1 MEKWTRLLIVIA
13 TVLLLLTF
21 FGVAIHLGT
30 YIHHTLLL
38 FSLGALVAYALDPLA
53 EGLRRIIPVKPG
65 KEPSRE
71 LSVSMVFVALLLI
84 LGFGVWSLGGAV
96 VHQVTELQ
104 QNFPQ
109 YRQEA
114 LDRAAGLDATLA
126 ARNIHFSMT
135 DTLLHPPKEAVAV
148 GETVGKEAVPFL
160 SHVVTDF
167 GESII
172 VLLIALYF
180 LLFGAEMRERFN
192 GLLPTDLGHRAD
204 LLETDMSR
212 ILGGFVRGQLIIAL
226 IMGSAAALGCL
237 LIGIKPWLL
246 IGLFVVIAS
255 LIPVFGPYI
264 GAVPAVIAA
273 LAGHTH
279 LHPVFAAAVT
289 VVLFVAINEIGS
301 KVLYPKLVGQA
312 LGLHTV
318 LVLFVLFAGLE
329 IDGIVGVLFA
339 APITALVIVAVVHL
353 YRLWQELPDT
363 LLSTVAKDDGRI
375 AEHQP
380 LP

>member
-1 MEKWTRLLIVIA
+1 
-13 TVLLLLTF
+13 
-21 FGVAIHLGT
+21 
-30 YIHHTLLL
+30 
-38 FSLGALVAYALDPLA
+38 
-53 EGLRRIIPVKPG
+53 
-65 KEPSRE
+65 
-71 LSVSMVFVALLLI
+71 
-84 LGFGVWSLGGAV
+84 
-96 VHQVTELQ
+96 
-104 QNFPQ
+104 
-109 YRQEA
+109 
-114 LDRAAGLDATLA
+114 
-126 ARNIHFSMT
+126 
-135 DTLLHPPKEAVAV
+135 
-148 GETVGKEAVPFL
+148 
-160 SHVVTDF
+160 
-167 GESII
+167 
-172 VLLIALYF
+172 
-180 LLFGAEMRERFN
+180 
-192 GLLPTDLGHRAD
+192 
-204 LLETDMSR
+204 
-212 ILGGFVRGQLIIAL
+212 
-226 IMGSAAALGCL
+226 
-237 LIGIKPWLL
+237 
-246 IGLFVVIAS
+246 
-255 LIPVFGPYI
+255 
-264 GAVPAVIAA
+264 VPAVIAA